1 MRVVDPKV
9 AYSMLHREP
18 PASLTPFHK
27 QQGVTSTMPGNF
39 LKTIV

>member
-27 QQGVTSTMPGNF
+27 QVAPTMPPPGIL
-39 LKTIV
+39 LKTIF